1 MEGLDTK
8 KKIIL
13 KGRRFRGGTDEKMR
27 RMWFGLE
34 IDVVGLPP
42 LLQFKFDFIKLC
54 IIVILKERTK
64 NDKRYAKFWP

>member
-1 MEGLDTK
+1 
-8 KKIIL
+8 
-13 KGRRFRGGTDEKMR
+13 MR

-64 NDKRYAKFWP
+64 NDKRYAEFWP